1 MQELWSTLKTSKS
14 KPDTCIFI
22 HDSPEEIKRKMKKAF
37 CPEGEVEF
45 NPVLDWCKSLVF
57 PIQKTLHIERL
68 GKFEGNLD
76 YTNYKDLEKDFIE
89 KRLHPQDLK
98 KGVADAIIRILE
110 PARKHFEKP
119 EIKKMLEEMEELII
133 TR

>member
-1 MQELWSTLKTSKS
+1 MIAFENIQSYKELPENLLSK
-14 KPDTCIFI
+14 
-22 HDSPEEIKRKMKKAF
+22 IKHF
-37 CPEGEVEF
+37 
-45 NPVLDWCKSLVF
+45 
-57 PIQKTLHIERL
+57 
-68 GKFEGNLD
+68 FEH
-76 YTNYKDLEKDFIE
+76 YKDLEKDFIE